1 MREEIVKKEF
11 ERMMKKRLQQI
22 EKEVIAEN
30 SSIREL
36 TKRSTGLQERIRRH
50 LPDSEKSL
58 VSELSMLEAERGY
71 VIEEIVY
78 RHGFYEGME
87 EGSVDKLISH
97 LISQE
102 MEEYE
107 RTIGKLVKGVGSRF
121 DLTELLEKWT
131 EGDRD
136 KMNTMIEDIN
146 RDRTVDELLAVMAY
160 EDSRKLRQI
169 LSAMARKCRS
179 GDS

>member
-1 MREEIVKKEF
+1 MRKEF
-11 ERMMKKRLQQI
+11 EKMMKKKLQQI
-22 EKEVIAEN
+22 EREVIAEN
-30 SSIREL
+30 PSIKEL
-36 TKRSTGLQERIRRH
+36 TRKSAQLQEKIRHH
-50 LPDSEKSL
+50 LPDGQQSL
-58 VSELSMLEAERGY
+58 VSELSMLEGERGY

-78 RHGFYEGME
+78 RHGFYDGME
-87 EGSVDKLISH
+87 AGSVDKLISQ

-102 MEEYE
+102 MEAHEK
-107 RTIGKLVKGVGSRF
+107 TIGKLVKEIGSKF

-136 KMNTMIEDIN
+136 KMNKIIEDIN
-146 RDRTVDELLAVMAY
+146 HDRTVDELLAVMAY

-169 LSAMARKCRS
+169 LSAMVRKRRP